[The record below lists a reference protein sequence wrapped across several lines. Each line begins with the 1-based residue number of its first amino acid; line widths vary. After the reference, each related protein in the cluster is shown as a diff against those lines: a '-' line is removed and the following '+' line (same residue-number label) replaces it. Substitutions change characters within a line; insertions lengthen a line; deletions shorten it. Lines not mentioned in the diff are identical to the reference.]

1 MIGKG
6 PESTQEGTLVVT
18 TSGTSSR
25 EGIVTARPEQFL
37 VTERHLKG
45 LLVVVTRVLIRS
57 VKCGSA

>member
-6 PESTQEGTLVVT
+6 PESPQEGTLVVT

-25 EGIVTARPEQFL
+25 EGIVMARPEQFL